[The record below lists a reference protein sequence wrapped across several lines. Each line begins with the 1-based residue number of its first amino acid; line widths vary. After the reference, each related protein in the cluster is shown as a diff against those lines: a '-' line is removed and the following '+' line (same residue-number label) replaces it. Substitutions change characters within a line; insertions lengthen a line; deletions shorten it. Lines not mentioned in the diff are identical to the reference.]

1 MTGSPRPSRGTIA
14 RTIVLFVALI
24 NQVIVMLGGDALPF
38 DDTQVYE
45 AVSTLLTAGAAIV
58 AWWKNNSFSQQ
69 AILNDL
75 AMHKRDKESQ
85 RERLS

>member
-1 MTGSPRPSRGTIA
+1 MAGTPKPSRGTIA

-24 NQVIVMLGGDALPF
+24 NQIVVMFGGDALPF

-45 AVSTLLTAGAAIV
+45 FASTLLTTGAALA
-58 AWWKNNSFSQQ
+58 AWWKNNSFSER

-75 AMHKRDKESQ
+75 KLNLYNRDKASH
-85 RERLS
+85 S

>member
-1 MTGSPRPSRGTIA
+1 MTGRPRPSRGTMA

-24 NQVIVMLGGDALPF
+24 NQVIILLGGDALPF

-45 AVSTLLTAGAAIV
+45 AASTLLTVGAAV
-58 AWWKNNSFSQQ
+58 AAWWKNNSFTQK

-75 AMHKRDKESQ
+75 KTK
-85 RERLS
+85 